1 MLLSHAGLFAPIDLK
16 RRVFRKVARQPAPN
30 AGYFADP
37 PAPTREQV
45 RGLDHLRDE
54 VFMTSPVAQI
64 VVTADGLIALTNRQ
78 AENLFGVSLRDLGRP
93 FRDLDVSYRPVELRS
108 HIEQAQGERRS
119 VRVPNV
125 DLARGSDHMHLE
137 VHVIPIVDGESG
149 LLGVNLFFQDVT
161 EARRLQDELEH
172 ANRQLE
178 SAYEE
183 LQSTNE
189 ELETTNE
196 ELQSTV
202 EELET
207 TNEELQ
213 STNEELETMNEE
225 LQSTNDELPNIN
237 DQLSDS
243 SARLDEANAF
253 LGAVLTSLKAGVA
266 VLNRDLQI
274 QAWNRRAEDL
284 WGLRRDEAIGEH
296 FLTVDIGLPTDQLR
310 PAIRQILTDGSGP
323 LDVELDAV
331 NRRGRAIRVRIET
344 IGLTDNAGQV
354 TGVVLVMEDKAN

>member
-1 MLLSHAGLFAPIDLK
+1 
-16 RRVFRKVARQPAPN
+16 VFRKVARQPVPN
-30 AGYFADP
+30 AAYFGEPVVVP
-37 PAPTREQV
+37 PREEL
-45 RGLDHLRDE
+45 GGFDHLRNE
-54 VFMTSPVAQI
+54 TFMNSPVAQI
-64 VVTADGLIALTNRQ
+64 VVTADGLVVLTNRQ
-78 AENLFGVSLRDLGRP
+78 AETLFGVSSRDLGRP
-93 FRDLDVSYRPVELRS
+93 FRDLDVSYRPVELRR
-108 HIEQAQGERRS
+108 HIEQAQVERRS

-125 DLARGSDHMHLE
+125 ELIRGGEHMYLE
-137 VHVIPIVDGESG
+137 VHVIPVVDGESG
-149 LLGVNLFFQDVT
+149 LLGVTLVFQDVT

-225 LQSTNDELPNIN
+225 LQSTNDELQNIN

-243 SARLDEANAF
+243 SAKLDEANAF
-253 LGAVLTSLKAGVA
+253 LDAVLTSLKAGVA

-284 WGLRRDEAIGEH
+284 WGLRREEAIGEH
-296 FLTVDIGLPTDQLR
+296 FLTLDIGLPTDQLR
-310 PAIRQILTDGSGP
+310 PVIRQILADGGGP
-323 LDVELDAV
+323 LEVELDAV
-331 NRRGRAIRVRIET
+331 NRRGRAIRVRIEA
-344 IGLTDNAGQV
+344 IGLTDSAG
-354 TGVVLVMEDKAN
+354 GISGAVLVMEDDAEN